1 MKLHL
6 LILHALYSQRD
17 SVDAHHTY
25 RFQIRPVHSTL
36 HSQRLLAARRILA
49 NVFVYSPQWSS
60 YTFVYFQWR
69 LYSFPMKRSIS
80 LLRLG
85 FGRLLITL
93 SHNRKKSNG
102 ARIASDNYRAPQLK
116 FLVRLKGGLHVSFS
130 LKL

>member
-1 MKLHL
+1 MCLFIPLNGLHTHL
-6 LILHALYSQRD
+6 CI
-17 SVDAHHTY
+17 
-25 RFQIRPVHSTL
+25 F
-36 HSQRLLAARRILA
+36 
-49 NVFVYSPQWSS
+49 NEGCN
-60 YTFVYFQWR
+60 
-69 LYSFPMKRSIS
+69 SFPMKRSIS

-93 SHNRKKSNG
+93 SHHRKKSSG